1 MFSQITLENLA
12 VFRKLEWQPHKSLN
26 LIIGENGGKTHLLK
40 TLYVIARSIEE
51 YNKRKGHFHS
61 ETWGDRIANKL
72 LWTFQPAHWELNTLI
87 TQGQSKL
94 KVEINFDH
102 ESLYFTL
109 GEKNTTSISEFSE
122 LNHKLPEFNALFIP
136 AKEVLTTYEAIAA
149 TRFEAKVFATAK
161 LLPRKQ
167 LEIAGFDD
175 TYYDL
180 IKALRLHKTKG
191 QIQSDLQALT
201 FELDKMIEGEIL
213 VDKQRFIFK
222 RADEQYSMSQTAEG
236 IKKIGILSTL
246 IRNRLLTKNTI
257 LFIDEPE
264 THLHPKLI
272 IALVDTLFLM
282 ASMGISIYLA
292 THSYFVL
299 RRFEWLARKHNESIG
314 LCSLYR
320 ANKNGVT
327 SQFYNLQDGMPSNQ
341 IIDVSLE
348 LYEQNVLLDFKNDD
362 HLL

>member
-12 VFRKLEWQPHKSLN
+12 VFRKLEWQPHKFLN
-26 LIIGENGGKTHLLK
+26 LIIGENDTGKTHLLK

-51 YNKRKGHFHS
+51 YQKRQIHS
-61 ETWGDRIANKL
+61 ETWGERIANKL
-72 LWTFQPAHWELNTLI
+72 LWTFQPAHWELNSLI
-87 TQGQSKL
+87 RQGESKL
-94 KVEINFDH
+94 KVEINFYH
-102 ESLYFTL
+102 ENLYFTL
-109 GEKNTTSISEFSE
+109 GENNTTTISEFSE
-122 LNHKLPEFNALFIP
+122 LNCQFPKFNTLFIP
-136 AKEVLTTYEAIAA
+136 AKEVLTSYEAIAA
-149 TRFEAKVFATAK
+149 TRE
-161 LLPRKQ
+161 Q

-180 IKALRLHKTKG
+180 IKALRLPMTKG
-191 QIQSDLQALT
+191 QIQPDLQALT
-201 FELDKMIEGEIL
+201 LELDQMIEGEIVL
-213 VDKQRFIFK
+213 DKQSFIFK
-222 RADEQYSMSQTAEG
+222 RAAEQYSMSQTAEG

-246 IRNRLLTKNTI
+246 IRNRLLKKNTI

-264 THLHPKLI
+264 TNLHPKLI

-299 RRFEWLARKHNESIG
+299 RRLEWLARKHNESIG

-320 ANKNGVT
+320 NGIT
-327 SQFYNLQDGMPSNQ
+327 PKFYNLQDGMPSNP

-348 LYEQNVLLDFKNDD
+348 LYEQNVLLDFK
-362 HLL
+362 